1 MDVTSDASF
10 DAGVAGGV
18 WGLHRGG
25 TASVCPCAPSA
36 AADRRGDSTPL
47 PPEAYKDPEQWA
59 VEELVAS
66 VEANTDGAVEPAWAN
81 VPDDELGLE

>member
-1 MDVTSDASF
+1 MIIATIDDPF
-10 DAGVAGGV
+10 DA
-18 WGLHRGG
+18 
-25 TASVCPCAPSA
+25 TAWEA
-36 AADRRGDSTPL
+36 AMEQTCNSPL